1 MYGSIRVNIRDK
13 LAFSAYHQW
22 LILYEAIFLSGVSM
36 TWDLSKVSFRQVGW
50 ITVTGNAGTTFASA
64 REAHDPQPELIKKS
78 VDWSR
83 FIPFYPMLLCFFL
96 LKGDFTFD
104 TTIITQAWELRVNIY
119 AWLLFHEDGMLNCWQ
134 CKMAEAS
141 KTHYAI
147 VREVQTFLQ
156 FEKSAENHNPREKS
170 LRGFDSCPWNLICLI
185 WFVQFF
191 KRFKVSIM
199 IFFQMDGRFRGS
211 QPGQAS
217 EVCRYQLRSHQDSGS
232 WRGSAGNGRWDR
244 WAGKMKDEVFHGVSM

>member
-1 MYGSIRVNIRDK
+1 MVDSLWGHISVGGVDDMGPFKGQLSAGRLDHCDWQCGHDLCLRQGSPWPPTRVNQKIR
-13 LAFSAYHQW
+13 W
-22 LILYEAIFLSGVSM
+22 LIS
-36 TWDLSKVSFRQVGW
+36 
-50 ITVTGNAGTTFASA
+50 
-64 REAHDPQPELIKKS
+64 
-78 VDWSR
+78 
-83 FIPFYPMLLCFFL
+83 FYPVLSHAFMFFF

-199 IFFQMDGRFRGS
+199 IFSNGWSFPWVPARSSFRS
-211 QPGQAS
+211 LSLPTQKSSRLWLLARQ
-217 EVCRYQLRSHQDSGS
+217 CRQR
-232 WRGSAGNGRWDR
+232 
-244 WAGKMKDEVFHGVSM
+244 KMG